1 MENEGG
7 QGSDTQL
14 ESKFQHDSGLPSP
27 AWAAP
32 LGRAWRRVARGQGHS
47 WGSQVR
53 QRCSRRTARWILWAW
68 NGVEGWSVPQAL
80 PLPGGLS
87 LRPGRCPRL
96 ASASGPSPQLQ
107 EDERSHRAPTAG
119 GRSEPGAP
127 GIPPHLAALRAP
139 FSRLGAHVPACCMG
153 PCPLSGPLPL
163 LGPDTPPSDGPEVKV
178 RRGPARPWG
187 LVRLLPHSLASV
199 KLPRALA
206 AP

>member
-1 MENEGG
+1 MTAGSRLRPGQPRWGG
-7 QGSDTQL
+7 PGGGWRGVKDAPGGRRCGS
-14 ESKFQHDSGLPSP
+14 
-27 AWAAP
+27 AAAAEP
-32 LGRAWRRVARGQGHS
+32 LGGFCGRGMG
-47 WGSQVR
+47 WKGGLCPR
-53 QRCSRRTARWILWAW
+53 PSRRP
-68 NGVEGWSVPQAL
+68 GV
-80 PLPGGLS
+80 GGLS

-107 EDERSHRAPTAG
+107 EDEWSHRAPAAG

-127 GIPPHLAALRAP
+127 GIPPHLAALQAP

-163 LGPDTPPSDGPEVKV
+163 LGPDTPPAAGPEVKV